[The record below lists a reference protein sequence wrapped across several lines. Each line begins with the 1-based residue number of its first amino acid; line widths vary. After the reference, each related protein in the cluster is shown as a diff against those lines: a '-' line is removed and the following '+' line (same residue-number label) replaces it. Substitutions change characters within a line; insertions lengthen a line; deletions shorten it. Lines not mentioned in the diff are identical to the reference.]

1 VTFYRRRG
9 DNRRLTITG
18 SKCGLQQQASDAL
31 SGARIAGD
39 IPLPMTMV
47 FAMMVMVSI
56 RPMILSFVMINIKKP
71 EPAQI
76 RVVAVVAAPIPAMK
90 IIMSP
95 QPPGIMMA
103 VPDIVDPAVAAID
116 SSMTPVC

>member
-1 VTFYRRRG
+1 
-9 DNRRLTITG
+9 
-18 SKCGLQQQASDAL
+18 
-31 SGARIAGD
+31 
-39 IPLPMTMV
+39 MTMV